1 MTILIKRKKIRNLK
15 RMFEQNQRI
24 LYIATLYVAGKIFVY
39 YEKVR
44 STLLGQSM
52 SYTAY
57 RAKPLISTT

>member
-1 MTILIKRKKIRNLK
+1 
-15 RMFEQNQRI
+15 MFEQNQRI

-39 YEKVR
+39 YKKVR

-57 RAKPLISTT
+57 RGKPLISTA